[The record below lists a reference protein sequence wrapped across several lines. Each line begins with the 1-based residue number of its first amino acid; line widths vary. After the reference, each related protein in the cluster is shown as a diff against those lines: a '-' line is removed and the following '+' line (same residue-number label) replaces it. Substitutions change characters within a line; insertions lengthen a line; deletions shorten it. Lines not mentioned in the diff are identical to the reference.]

1 MAVRLDRKVKAK
13 DNDDMDSLSALED
26 IELRD
31 VTAAVR
37 QDLLSRVKLCWT
49 LSLGK
54 SQAPTIVLLH
64 GWLGEKADWTEV
76 SKCLVEERKL
86 LRNTSRAFSL
96 WIYRGMVKLRLVP
109 ALRPMPGR
117 RESYSA
123 SLQGATRRR
132 RGLCSTGLVAAAILS
147 VTLACTAFV
156 QGPAPRSAAARTARA
171 ATKQKKKAPNRE
183 VIDLEDF
190 DAWEVLSLP
199 PDADKQK
206 IRRRFRKLVATQHP
220 DKRPNDPDAKAKFM
234 QIKKAYEQL
243 MGQDNTIDELKLWA
257 EQNREWSAR
266 EFLGEEEDGH
276 SIGHAWGILCG
287 LYHSTDPY
295 AETLKP
301 KHRLQDLPPP
311 EVPGGLYVGL
321 SILICVLAYG
331 TYWALNK

>member
-1 MAVRLDRKVKAK
+1 MK
-13 DNDDMDSLSALED
+13 
-26 IELRD
+26 
-31 VTAAVR
+31 T
-37 QDLLSRVKLCWT
+37 
-49 LSLGK
+49 
-54 SQAPTIVLLH
+54 
-64 GWLGEKADWTEV
+64 
-76 SKCLVEERKL
+76 
-86 LRNTSRAFSL
+86 
-96 WIYRGMVKLRLVP
+96 RGPSTPEGVM
-109 ALRPMPGR
+109 
-117 RESYSA
+117 
-123 SLQGATRRR
+123 RRR
-132 RGLCSTGLVAAAILS
+132 RGLCSAGLLAAAVLA
-147 VTLACTAFV
+147 VTLAWTAFV

-243 MGQDNTIDELKLWA
+243 MGGFKPALDSSTIG
-257 EQNREWSAR
+257 SAR
-266 EFLGEEEDGH
+266 EFLGEEE
-276 SIGHAWGILCG
+276 
-287 LYHSTDPY
+287 
-295 AETLKP
+295 
-301 KHRLQDLPPP
+301 DLPPP

>member
-1 MAVRLDRKVKAK
+1 M
-13 DNDDMDSLSALED
+13 
-26 IELRD
+26 LR
-31 VTAAVR
+31 VGAMG
-37 QDLLSRVKLCWT
+37 SRGPST
-49 LSLGK
+49 
-54 SQAPTIVLLH
+54 P
-64 GWLGEKADWTEV
+64 E
-76 SKCLVEERKL
+76 
-86 LRNTSRAFSL
+86 
-96 WIYRGMVKLRLVP
+96 
-109 ALRPMPGR
+109 
-117 RESYSA
+117 
-123 SLQGATRRR
+123 GATRRR

-257 EQNREWSAR
+257 EQNREWSESAR
-266 EFLGEEEDGH
+266 EFLGEEE
-276 SIGHAWGILCG
+276 
-287 LYHSTDPY
+287 
-295 AETLKP
+295 
-301 KHRLQDLPPP
+301 DLPPP